1 MGTATA
7 WMTGIDSCF
16 ARQQRRQQ
24 QKQQQNQCVWGAR
37 DTATTT
43 TTTTTTTT
51 QQQQSMT
58 MTNNNTHPSSFS
70 SSDFDVAMTVPLV
83 PPPPTTTNTTTTTT
97 TTTDIYMERV
107 MTKSR
112 ALDVLVF
119 RGLQKMSAAE
129 WLQEKQQN
137 KKKEPEQQ
145 QEQEQQLWTMKQVVN
160 ELMKRYNDRGDP
172 IHSSV
177 IITQQET
184 NKLLPIQYVAIV
196 NVSKY
201 KDNNIH
207 DDNNNNLH
215 YSIQRTNGVV
225 GVIRAQVCNVV
236 TTTMTRKEVTTN
248 RLTNRQVTDDDK
260 NKKENNSLVLNRIPP
275 RPFNKTT
282 DPHIYLSNLR
292 VHEQFRRCGIASA
305 LIDTVLKEQD
315 FYYYYYYN
323 NNYYYHH
330 NNFATKHNRSSSS
343 RSLLLLLLPIVL
355 TVDCQN
361 QAALNLYQK
370 KFGFV
375 FLNNERKVVDGDYTM
390 IRYSSSIYDDNIL
403 GRI

>member
-83 PPPPTTTNTTTTTT
+83 PPPPTTTNTTTTTP
-97 TTTDIYMERV
+97 DIYMERV

-145 QEQEQQLWTMKQVVN
+145 QQQEQQLWTMKQAVN

-177 IITQQET
+177 ITQQQQET

-201 KDNNIH
+201 NNNNIH

-236 TTTMTRKEVTTN
+236 TTTKPMTMTRKEVTTN
-248 RLTNRQVTDDDK
+248 RLTNRQVTDDD
-260 NKKENNSLVLNRIPP
+260 NYNNNNKENNSLVLNRIRPP
-275 RPFNKTT
+275 PFNKTT

-292 VHEQFRRCGIASA
+292 VHEQFRQCGIASA

-315 FYYYYYYN
+315 FYYYYYNN
-323 NNYYYHH
+323 NNYYHNNN
-330 NNFATKHNRSSSS
+330 NNFATKHNRSSSFS
-343 RSLLLLLLPIVL
+343 SSSTSSLLLLLLPIVL
-355 TVDCQN
+355 TVDCEN
-361 QAALNLYQK
+361 QAALNLYK
-370 KFGFV
+370 KNLALFFSRM
-375 FLNNERKVVDGDYTM
+375 NEKWWM
-390 IRYSSSIYDDNIL
+390 EIIP
-403 GRI
+403 